1 MIFCDNS
8 MVDIGSENEYM
19 SQNSLNTRSNENRQ
33 WWIVVLIGVLV
44 ISCLTLLVVNSG
56 TGIGIEGQRTRFR
69 LESVITNY
77 PFCPPEIPC
86 PFSLVL
92 NRNHWVVWALRD
104 TDTLDGVK
112 ITYHKLIDIPLWW

>member
-1 MIFCDNS
+1 FLSIR
-8 MVDIGSENEYM
+8 
-19 SQNSLNTRSNENRQ
+19 THENRQ
-33 WWIVVLIGVLV
+33 WWIPVIIGVLV
-44 ISCLTLLVVNSG
+44 LSCLVLLVVNAG
-56 TGIGIEGQRTRFR
+56 TGLVIEGQRTRFR

-104 TDTLDGVK
+104 TYTRQGVE
-112 ITYHKLIDIPLWW
+112 ITYQKLIDIPLWW